1 MLETRPV
8 SKKIWRKEIEES
20 LQVVFANIFR
30 NKNLKGVIRI
40 IIAEKPLEKKYCLT
54 KCGKILNQ
62 EGRTYKIY
70 ALQKEEHTEIYV
82 FEKNMSKIHSNKFLI
97 LEDNEEIDEEQKI
110 YYCKS
115 IVNFLLANVI

>member
-1 MLETRPV
+1 MQETRPV
-8 SKKIWRKEIEES
+8 SKKIWRKEMEES

-40 IIAEKPLEKKYCLT
+40 IIAEKPLDKKYYLT
-54 KCGKILNQ
+54 KCGKVLNE

-70 ALQKEEHTEIYV
+70 ALQKEKLTEIHV
-82 FEKNMSKIHSNKFLI
+82 FEKNMSKNNSNKFLT
-97 LEDNEEIDEEQKI
+97 LEDDEQIDEEQKI